1 MTSHSSEVSY
11 ENALTAL
18 RNALGEDGH
27 VVPEKRDGRVI
38 IQVNNRPIATWD
50 ADIIVEYAN
59 EIVEML
65 SALDRLEA
73 KTGGAFISHIKIQ
86 ASAVAGISDDILIV
100 GPDYLH
106 AAREV
111 GAHMHDVA
119 LAHEHGHYALEQ
131 ESGTSEAQLMQAF
144 CQPFRPLM
152 QLADQFA
159 TRDVYDMAEELLGA
173 LDGNVDNALVILKD
187 TERWLGEA
195 EQCLPPVHQQF
206 KAHPIL
212 AQSDKYAV
220 LDAITHNG
228 HLQDDMMDAWQESHS
243 FIGRMNACNKAF
255 EWGGEQ
261 ARQYRGVG
269 VDRIA
274 EKLKEL
280 RDDFAPLLE
289 QAVDLQRIE
298 QAVRHAEELYCDMHA
313 LELAEHPE
321 QVSATWQAFSHS
333 LQKRQALR
341 EYGDFAKRSP
351 EVFDAYSAVDRKAY
365 ADALGLVS
373 PDNQEQDFTHA
384 VITQEIVWRNE
395 KAGSAS
401 VSHPSAQ
408 EREEFLSDYAD
419 GLQAV
424 MAERGKNWADR
435 FKETPQA
442 ESGNPASRINHN
454 NDSERTR

>member
-1 MTSHSSEVSY
+1 MTSHSSEASY

-18 RNALGEDGH
+18 QNALGEDGH
-27 VVPEKRDGRVI
+27 VELEKRDGRVI
-38 IQVNNRPIATWD
+38 IQVNNRPVAMWD
-50 ADIIVEYAN
+50 PDIIVEYAN

-65 SALDRLEA
+65 SALNRLEA
-73 KTGGAFISHIKIQ
+73 KTGGAFIQHIEIQ

-100 GPDYLH
+100 GPDYFH

-111 GAHMHDVA
+111 GAHMHDVV

-131 ESGTSEAQLMQAF
+131 ESGASEAQLMQAF
-144 CQPFRPLM
+144 CQPFRSLM

-159 TRDVYDMAEELLGA
+159 ARDMYDMAEELSGA
-173 LDGNVDNALVILKD
+173 LNGNVDNALVILTD
-187 TERWLGEA
+187 LERWLGEA
-195 EQCLPPVHQQF
+195 EQCLSPVHQQL
-206 KAHPIL
+206 KSHPML
-212 AQSDKYAV
+212 VQSDKYVV
-220 LDAITHNG
+220 LDAMTQNAP
-228 HLQDDMMDAWQESHS
+228 LQDDLMDAWQESHS
-243 FIGRMNACNKAF
+243 FIGRMNTCNIPFK
-255 EWGGEQ
+255 WRGEQ
-261 ARQYRGVG
+261 VHQYRGAG

-321 QVSATWQAFSHS
+321 QVNAIWEAFSHS
-333 LQKRQALR
+333 LQKRQSLR
-341 EYGDFAKRSP
+341 EYKDFAKYPP
-351 EVFDAYSAVDRKAY
+351 EVFDAYSADDRKAY

-373 PDNQEQDFTHA
+373 PDNQERDFTHA
-384 VITQEIVWRNE
+384 VITQEIVWRDE
-395 KAGSAS
+395 QAGSAS
-401 VSHPSAQ
+401 ISHPSAQ